1 MALNTQSTALRGRPF
16 LPPRVEREQRQPT
29 IPNPTASRQGSFRV
43 TNPPREVQ
51 RQSVPRVY
59 PKSMIDT
66 PIPPQE
72 KSINY
77 RPYSTW
83 SLPEGYTQGTSPIRN
98 SLSNQAHLEG
108 ITNTVHSDRTSS
120 LPPHPFSTE
129 NGASSQ
135 SLGGQSPARFQN
147 RTRAMVT
154 PPPSGPAADNSTLR
168 NVPPSSQPFPQQHF
182 AGPYNAR
189 NSRYEGRPVEDSTRN
204 WDGRRNGGERT
215 FQQTYDS
222 GLQQQQSAV
231 MWGEGGNA
239 GPFTGSQRSSIV
251 NHHDM
256 GEPNSNF
263 PRRSSH
269 RSLPERNPE
278 GDTHAYGTGLS
289 ALNTDDG
296 FKLPRAQS
304 YPTGYADLISA
315 QYHDTTLQFLEENQQ
330 HADLHHP
337 MRMVGQHEVQGIVGC
352 VTGNNDE
359 RKEVIDP
366 TAGENSM
373 NCTCSSPIPFDDEL
387 SMRDRSSSQ
396 STGFDLRR
404 VGKKYEEEGEL
415 EDVRF
420 DFSVLS

>member
-16 LPPRVEREQRQPT
+16 PPPRVDMALNTQSTALRGRPFPSPRVEREQRQ
-29 IPNPTASRQGSFRV
+29 
-43 TNPPREVQ
+43 
-51 RQSVPRVY
+51 RVY

-72 KSINY
+72 KSSNY

-108 ITNTVHSDRTSS
+108 IKNTVHSDRTSS
-120 LPPHPFSTE
+120 LPPRPFSTE

-147 RTRAMVT
+147 RTRAMAT

-189 NSRYEGRPVEDSTRN
+189 NSGYEGRPVEDSTRN

-231 MWGEGGNA
+231 MWGEGGHA

-251 NHHDM
+251 SRHDM

-278 GDTHAYGTGLS
+278 GGTHAYGTGLS
-289 ALNTDDG
+289 TLNTDDG
-296 FKLPRAQS
+296 FKLSRAQS

-315 QYHDTTLQFLEENQQ
+315 QYHDTTLPFLEENQQ

-337 MRMVGQHEVQGIVGC
+337 MRMVGPHEVQGIVGC

-404 VGKKYEEEGEL
+404 AGKRYEEEVEN
-415 EDVRF
+415 VRF
-420 DFSVLS
+420 DFSILS